1 MKLKT
6 EKQQRE
12 KSRFFASSKMDRK
25 KERRQITNIRNEMV
39 ITEDLADV
47 KRRKRSTMNSTHKLD
62 RVDKVQYEIDI

>member
-62 RVDKVQYEIDI
+62 RVDKVQCEIDI